1 MRLFWYSL
9 FFCFISASK
18 ISLNLSI
25 HLKIQTSNLYM
36 FCVCK
41 FYVLKEMLFMV
52 LLSYFRC
59 RNATQRR
66 LRVRRNT
73 MLRKSMSQ
81 ETRTNI
87 DMSRKPSL
95 VRFIVHLCPPIEMPV
110 VVQYIE
116 EPILCSW
123 RIGERSIIWEYMQ
136 QRPGRIIFLQILM
149 LLIVGL

>member
-1 MRLFWYSL
+1 
-9 FFCFISASK
+9 
-18 ISLNLSI
+18 
-25 HLKIQTSNLYM
+25 
-36 FCVCK
+36 
-41 FYVLKEMLFMV
+41 MLFMV

-66 LRVRRNT
+66 LRARRNT

-95 VRFIVHLCPPIEMPV
+95 VQFMVHLCPPIEMPV

-116 EPILCSW
+116 EPILCS
-123 RIGERSIIWEYMQ
+123 
-136 QRPGRIIFLQILM
+136 
-149 LLIVGL
+149 